1 MARPARGIRHN
12 PIRETTITAIS
23 WVRCSAVYTALTLE
37 QRRCM
42 KALRVGDI
50 SSCDDA
56 TLAQFAKLGLV
67 HRSAGAHAL
76 TAEGRVISGF
86 CLQDADVTSQ

>member
-1 MARPARGIRHN
+1 
-12 PIRETTITAIS
+12 
-23 WVRCSAVYTALTLE
+23 
-37 QRRCM
+37 M